1 MKMKKIVLLVLG
13 LIMATVA
20 YAQNAFYAVSP
31 SGHQLM
37 YENSL
42 FVDSS
47 ERKYLKN
54 LPVTYEGFGK
64 TVCDSIFDNSLN
76 MYVKF
81 YTALDFSFNNHR
93 YYLPMVDSIKCV
105 KFQDKHFGDT
115 LFVNM
120 VLLDATSCDSNCLFI
135 DGNCAYITQISDK
148 K

>member
-1 MKMKKIVLLVLG
+1 MIKFNSILTNVLVIFNCVFL
-13 LIMATVA
+13 TV
-20 YAQNAFYAVSP
+20 P
-31 SGHQLM
+31 
-37 YENSL
+37 ENSL

-148 K
+148 KKQDNLQQRF